1 MSVSRETERLATYA
15 GLLRKW
21 NPDINLIAASTIDQ
35 IEARHIADSLHLVE
49 IAKNAQG
56 SWVDLGSGG
65 GLPGIVV
72 AIMRPDLELSMVESD
87 QRKGAFLRNA
97 IRELALPHAKVLCK
111 RIEALDRLD
120 AANLSAR
127 ALAPLP
133 QLMAYVERH
142 LSPSGT
148 AWLMKGRN
156 WQAEVSQAQ
165 SDWKFDLKTH
175 QSATDPDAAIL
186 EITGLRHA

>member
-21 NPDINLIAASTIDQ
+21 NPAINLIAASTIDQ

-111 RIEALDRLD
+111 RIELWIGSMPPISVQEPCSASAAHGICRAAPEPVWNSMADERPKLASRGFSGAKRLEVRPENPPKRDR
-120 AANLSAR
+120 S
-127 ALAPLP
+127 
-133 QLMAYVERH
+133 
-142 LSPSGT
+142 
-148 AWLMKGRN
+148 
-156 WQAEVSQAQ
+156 
-165 SDWKFDLKTH
+165 
-175 QSATDPDAAIL
+175 
-186 EITGLRHA
+186 